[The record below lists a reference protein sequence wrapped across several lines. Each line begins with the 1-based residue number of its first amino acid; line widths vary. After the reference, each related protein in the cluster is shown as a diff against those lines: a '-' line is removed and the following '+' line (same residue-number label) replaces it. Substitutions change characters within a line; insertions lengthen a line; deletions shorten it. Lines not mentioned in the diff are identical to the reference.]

1 MMDALRQFWAERAP
15 RERSVLAL
23 GAALLLLVVV
33 YLVLV
38 EPAWTGI
45 ARLERSLPQMRTN
58 AAELESL
65 LSEVR
70 SLRTRAGVA
79 SVSAGE
85 ARGAIDTSLAR
96 SGVKAARVIPLSDG
110 DMQMTFSDVPFA
122 HWAPWLA
129 GIERELGARA
139 TAVTVTGRDATPGNV
154 DVELALRLARK

>member
-1 MMDALRQFWAERAP
+1 MDAIRQFWAERAP
-15 RERSVLAL
+15 RERSIIAAA
-23 GAALLLLVVV
+23 GAVMVLVVG
-33 YLVLV
+33 YLVLI

-45 ARLERSLPQMRTN
+45 TRLERTLPQLRAN

-70 SLRTRAGVA
+70 ALRSRAGVA
-79 SVSAGE
+79 SISGAE

-96 SGVKAARVIPLSDG
+96 SGVKAARVVPLADG
-110 DMQMTFSDVPFA
+110 DMQLTFSDVSFG

-139 TAVTVTGRDATPGNV
+139 TAVNITGRDATPGNV